1 MLPALDFRHIR
12 GHGPLGSKADGFEE
26 LATELLEETIVEW
39 PPGTRFERFGSPDG
53 GREGRAL
60 LPSGG
65 TWAWQAKY
73 LFEVDSSAYAQI
85 TESVRRVIGCEP
97 QLERY
102 FVICPYDLPAGDT
115 DKARSAHTKWE
126 QQVGT
131 WQAEAAQRGLTVRF
145 EYVGLHELTKALTRP
160 EHVGRLRYWFDLAAF
175 GPEWFA
181 GITSRALANAGP
193 RYTAAL
199 HVDLPIAG
207 VFEGLGR
214 TARFERRIRELL
226 GSMRKARRFGFRAP
240 QAEAE
245 HLDPLIAEANDA
257 LDAVDGIFAAAIVSA
272 RGPRRL
278 PDPRAALG
286 KALDA
291 LQRLE
296 SEVYARC
303 LPSGQNYFVGDAV

>member
-1 MLPALDFRHIR
+1 MLPAIDFHHIR

-73 LFEVDSSAYAQI
+73 LFELDSSGYAQI
-85 TESVRRVIGCEP
+85 AESVRRVIDREP
-97 QLERY
+97 SLEKY

-115 DKARSAHTKWE
+115 EKARSAHTKWGQHVE
-126 QQVGT
+126 A
-131 WQAEAAQRGLTVRF
+131 WQAEAARRGLTVEF
-145 EYVGLHELTKALTRP
+145 KYVGLHELMKALTRS

-181 GITSRALANAGP
+181 GINSRAVANAGP
-193 RYTAAL
+193 RYTAEL
-199 HVDLPIAG
+199 HVDLPIAA
-207 VFEGLGR
+207 VFEGVGR
-214 TARFERRIRELL
+214 TIEFERRIRELL
-226 GSMRKARRFGFRAP
+226 GSIRKARRFGFRAP
-240 QAEAE
+240 ESEAE
-245 HLDPLIAEANDA
+245 HLDSLMAETDNA
-257 LDAVDGIFAAAIVSA
+257 LDAVDEMLAAAVLAA
-272 RGPRRL
+272 RGPGRL
-278 PDPRAALG
+278 PNPREALG
-286 KALDA
+286 KARGA

-296 SEVYARC
+296 
-303 LPSGQNYFVGDAV
+303 